1 MHTASGLGK
10 MNKQQLLYV
19 AESFGFDTSV
29 TEGQT
34 KKELVE
40 LILSSSGNQ
49 EYIEQDSTNVS
60 ELSVNTLDKIAKTE
74 SSEED
79 NTGLPIESMVSEPV
93 KSEDDSMKN
102 RKQDSGVLI
111 TLPGF
116 QDKEPYLTSLL
127 NRVLFSS
134 KGYKAHAFAHR
145 YKGKE
150 FIPTEA
156 EVKFIN
162 QTIKGLRFVA
172 SKKMGGDSFQFIVL
186 AHTYSFLVNCN
197 LNTYKNLMLNLLA
210 THEKYL
216 RDLDLEWF
224 ESVYSD
230 LQNL

>member
-1 MHTASGLGK
+1 MHTASELAK

-19 AESFGFDTSV
+19 AETFGFDTA
-29 TEGQT
+29 TTAGQT

-40 LILSSSGNQ
+40 LILSSSGNE

-60 ELSVNTLDKIAKTE
+60 ELSVKTLDEIAKTE

-79 NTGLPIESMVSEPV
+79 NTRLPIQSMVSESV

-127 NRVLFSS
+127 NRVLFSG
-134 KGYKAHAFAHR
+134 KGYRAHALFYK

-150 FIPTEA
+150 FTPTQA
-156 EVKFIN
+156 EVKFISE
-162 QTIKGLRFVA
+162 TVKGLRFIA
-172 SKKMGGDSFQFIVL
+172 SKKKLNDSFQFVILVY
-186 AHTYSFLVNCN
+186 TYNFLVDRN
-197 LNTYKNLMLNLLA
+197 LSSYKSLLLSLLT
-210 THEKYL
+210 THEKHL
-216 RDLDLEWF
+216 RDTDLEWF
-224 ESVYSD
+224 ELVYSD
-230 LQNL
+230 LQNI

>member
-1 MHTASGLGK
+1 MHTASELGK

-19 AESFGFDTSV
+19 AESFGFDTA
-29 TEGQT
+29 TTAGQT

-60 ELSVNTLDKIAKTE
+60 ELSVNTLDEIAKTE
-74 SSEED
+74 SSQED
-79 NTGLPIESMVSEPV
+79 NTGLPIESIVPVSV
-93 KSEDDSMKN
+93 NSEDESMKN

-116 QDKEPYLTSLL
+116 PDKEPYLTSLL
-127 NRVLFSS
+127 NKVLFFN
-134 KGYKAHAFAHR
+134 KGYRAHAFIHR
-145 YKGKE
+145 YKGKD
-150 FIPTEA
+150 FIPTEP

-162 QTIKGLRFVA
+162 ETVKGLRFLA
-172 SKKMGGDSFQFIVL
+172 SKKAGNDCFQFIL
-186 AHTYSFLVNCN
+186 LSRTYSFLVDRN
-197 LNTYKNLMLNLLA
+197 LNTYKSVMLSLLTA
-210 THEKYL
+210 HEKYL